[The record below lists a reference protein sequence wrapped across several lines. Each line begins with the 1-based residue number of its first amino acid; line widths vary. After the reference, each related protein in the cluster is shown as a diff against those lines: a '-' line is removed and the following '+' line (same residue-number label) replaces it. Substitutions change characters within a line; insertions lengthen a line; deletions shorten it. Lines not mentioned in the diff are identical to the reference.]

1 MANLKPSE
9 RILCALD
16 TTNVAQ
22 ASTLAATL
30 SSDVGGIKLGL
41 EFFGA
46 NGPQGY
52 KEVIKANQNIF
63 LDLKLQDLLHLYQK
77 GNLLNH

>member
-22 ASTLAATL
+22 ASTLAVTL

-52 KEVIKANQNIF
+52 KEIIRTR
-63 LDLKLQDLLHLYQK
+63 
-77 GNLLNH
+77 GNLCLSLTC